1 MNEELYQEEIGKL
14 LAERN
19 VLHAEA
25 CQVWTHVPDGYKLA
39 SVGNPVEAVRLMV
52 EGLAVLAADGAALRE
67 RLAAVEKAFA
77 DAEQDRFA
85 DIQTALARERARVE
99 AEFER
104 LRAEVASGLCSE
116 NGKWLTATEKT
127 TNSAIESALRAIDAA
142 RERLMGAP
150 VTVATEKA
158 KCTCPG
164 PERDWDDCPSCFES
178 AVEEQHGVDGKRL
191 LEGETRKQWR
201 ARKVGGSY
209 QYTGTVVAEFL
220 TTSGQP
226 RIVLEFDAPVQ
237 GMLFIYNRD
246 QVEEIGEQPENERLM
261 GETK

>member
-1 MNEELYQEEIGKL
+1 VNDELYQEEIGKL

-99 AEFER
+99 AEFRR

-142 RERLMGAP
+142 RERL
-150 VTVATEKA
+150 
-158 KCTCPG
+158 
-164 PERDWDDCPSCFES
+164 
-178 AVEEQHGVDGKRL
+178 

-201 ARKVGGSY
+201 ARKVGGGY
-209 QYTGTVVAEFL
+209 QHTGTVVAEFL
-220 TTSGQP
+220 NTSGQP
-226 RIVLEFDAPVQ
+226 RIVLEFDDPVQ

-246 QVEEIGEQPENERLM
+246 QVEEIGERPENERLM
-261 GETK
+261 GGGA